1 MDNEIKNIIANMP
14 DIGMLMV
21 SNVFFRTMTFKKAGD
36 SSGKMHKHVYDH
48 VNLLAQGSVELEV
61 DGEKTVYTAPS
72 YIFIHRDHR
81 HRMTALED
89 NTIAVCIHAVRDDAS
104 GDILDQSILPEGVRS
119 RKEFTQILRQQGIE
133 WQRPRVKNPYDQGTA
148 EEDDAE

>member
-1 MDNEIKNIIANMP
+1 MENKTKTNLANMP

-36 SSGKMHKHVYDH
+36 TSGKMHKHVYDH
-48 VNLLAQGSVELEV
+48 VNLLAQGSIELEV
-61 DGEKTVYTAPS
+61 DGQKTIYTAPS
-72 YIFIHRDHR
+72 YIFIHRDYG

-89 NTIAVCIHAVRDDAS
+89 NTISVCIHAVRDDDS
-104 GDILDQSILPEGVRS
+104 GDILDQAILPKGVNT

-133 WQRPRVKNPYDQGTA
+133 WQRPRIKNPYDQGTV
-148 EEDDAE
+148 EEDDIE